1 MTIVKKIAANTTF
14 TLLGNVVVKVLAL
27 FVSIYL
33 ARYLGVEYFG
43 EYNFI
48 ITYLAFFV
56 FVANFGLDPILI
68 RDLSRCGSDAN
79 HITSNILVIRVLT
92 SLFSIILSIL
102 LIRFLD
108 YPDETVLYVSVL
120 SVILLFQGVS
130 YLFESLFHANLKM
143 QYSAI
148 GLITS
153 KLFYSAAVFILIYL
167 SKSLIDF
174 LYLYIIA
181 ELIRMLVAIYY
192 SRTFVRIKCDIDSE
206 LWKSLFKQCLPFI
219 AGYAL
224 FIIYYRID
232 ILMLSKME
240 GNFAV
245 GLYSA
250 AYKLVD
256 PILFVPGAL
265 ASTLMPLMSKHYIS
279 EFSKLKRLYL
289 TGSKYIILL
298 MLPLTIGLFLLSE
311 KVFGFLYTEDYF
323 PAILT
328 FQILSLTLVFNSA
341 NSIQNSLLVAT
352 DRQKVNT
359 VSVGICCIL
368 NIILNLILIP
378 IYSYNGAAI
387 ATLISVITL
396 FSIQLLFIKHA
407 LSLFSFNKDIYK
419 VVLASLLMGTI
430 ILIFSEI
437 NFLIIV
443 SACIILYA
451 LFLYWIKFFSQD
463 DILMFNLLLRKD

>member
-1 MTIVKKIAANTTF
+1 
-14 TLLGNVVVKVLAL
+14 
-27 FVSIYL
+27 
-33 ARYLGVEYFG
+33 
-43 EYNFI
+43 
-48 ITYLAFFV
+48 
-56 FVANFGLDPILI
+56 
-68 RDLSRCGSDAN
+68 
-79 HITSNILVIRVLT
+79 
-92 SLFSIILSIL
+92 
-102 LIRFLD
+102 
-108 YPDETVLYVSVL
+108 
-120 SVILLFQGVS
+120 
-130 YLFESLFHANLKM
+130 
-143 QYSAI
+143 
-148 GLITS
+148 
-153 KLFYSAAVFILIYL
+153 
-167 SKSLIDF
+167 
-174 LYLYIIA
+174 
-181 ELIRMLVAIYY
+181 
-192 SRTFVRIKCDIDSE
+192 
-206 LWKSLFKQCLPFI
+206 
-219 AGYAL
+219 
-224 FIIYYRID
+224 
-232 ILMLSKME
+232 MLSKME
-240 GNFAV
+240 GNLAV

-256 PILFVPGAL
+256 PILFIPGAL

-328 FQILSLTLVFNSA
+328 FQILSLTLVFNSV

-359 VSVGICCIL
+359 VSVGICCTL

-407 LSLFSFNKDIYK
+407 LSLFSFSKEIYK
-419 VVLASLLMGTI
+419 IVLASLLMGAL
-430 ILIFSEI
+430 ILIFPEI

-451 LFLYWIKFFSQD
+451 LFLYWTQFFSQD
-463 DILMFNLLLRKD
+463 DILMFKLLLRKD